1 MLDGIRNR
9 FSTSDDETE
18 PAHSADVTVDGVL
31 DVLSNA
37 RRRYVIDYLA
47 THDGEVTLRE
57 VSEYVTA
64 IETGTKPER
73 IDTDARQSVYI
84 TLYQNHIPALAEAG
98 YIEHT
103 DPQNILEANAET
115 HAVASALESVRQ
127 EINGGDS

>member
-9 FSTSDDETE
+9 LSTSQNDTDPE
-18 PAHSADVTVDGVL
+18 PSADVTVDGVL

-64 IETGTKPER
+64 IETETAPER
-73 IDTDARQSVYI
+73 IDAGARQSVYI

-115 HAVASALESVRQ
+115 HAVASTLESVR
-127 EINGGDS
+127 EDINGGDA